1 MRGATYFYVIH
12 DILTSYF
19 NPRTHEG
26 CDKKV
31 FFAMIGFDILIHA
44 SARDVTTH
52 GLIICLLLSYF
63 NPRIRKGCDNFVVR
77 KVICHMILIHASARD
92 VTAKS
97 HKIGSD
103 FSILFRKFMQKLG
116 IAIFIISIF

>member
-1 MRGATYFYVIH
+1 MSSTILIHTPVRGATYFYVIH

-44 SARDVTTH
+44 SARDVT
-52 GLIICLLLSYF
+52 
-63 NPRIRKGCDNFVVR
+63 
-77 KVICHMILIHASARD
+77 
-92 VTAKS
+92 AKS

-103 FSILFRKFMQKLG
+103 FTVLFRKFMQKLG
-116 IAIFIISIF
+116 IAIFTISIFLEK